1 MNTLY
6 TPGTARPFL
15 EFFSFILHSDTGRG
29 CNEPLFKGEEN
40 WVRRGKRLSQKSNP
54 LSISHTVFSSRFHVC
69 LPREAGN
76 I

>member
-1 MNTLY
+1 MNPFSKVKK
-6 TPGTARPFL
+6 PGF
-15 EFFSFILHSDTGRG
+15 
-29 CNEPLFKGEEN
+29 EE
-40 WVRRGKRLSQKSNP
+40 VRDLVSQKSNP